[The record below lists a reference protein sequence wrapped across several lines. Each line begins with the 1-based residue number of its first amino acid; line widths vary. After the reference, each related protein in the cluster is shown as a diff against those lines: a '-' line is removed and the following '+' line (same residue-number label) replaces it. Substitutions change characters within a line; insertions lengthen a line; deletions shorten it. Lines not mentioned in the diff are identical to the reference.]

1 MDIKKVIA
9 SIEVYLEICPPQKKH
24 INSHVAGF
32 MASQQKISSPM
43 LPLYSLGAG
52 DKKADD
58 FNLQLLQSVLSRCD
72 DDALDELLEEYGDDS
87 VIGQAVRKK
96 RAEDYAKVICDP
108 AAVAKNIEENLASS
122 KRVNPFYD
130 SVIAHMER
138 QGFST
143 DADFYNS
150 IGMPRQLFAKI
161 RDASNNLSKKT
172 VLWIVVGL
180 KLDYSQASD
189 LVRKAGYT
197 FRKGDMRDVVLS
209 YILRN
214 TKYDLFSVNEI
225 LEHFGLE
232 ILG

>member
-1 MDIKKVIA
+1 MNIKKVIA
-9 SIEVYLEICPPQKKH
+9 SLETYLDICPPQRKRVD
-24 INSHVAGF
+24 SHADVLKAF
-32 MASQQKISSPM
+32 QQKITSPV
-43 LPLYSLGAG
+43 LPLYSLGA
-52 DKKADD
+52 DNKKADD
-58 FNLQLLQSVLSRCD
+58 FNLQLLQSVLAHCD
-72 DDALDELLEEYGDDS
+72 DDAFDELLEEYGDDS
-87 VIGQAVRKK
+87 AIGQAIRKK
-96 RAEDYAKVICDP
+96 RAEDYAKVMCDP
-108 AAVAKNIEENLASS
+108 AVVAKNIEEDLASV
-122 KRVNPFYD
+122 KKVNPFYD

-138 QGFST
+138 LGFPT

-180 KLDYSQASD
+180 KLDYPQASD

-225 LEHFGLE
+225 LDHFGLE
-232 ILG
+232 VLG